1 MNFCAEYQEDKFI
14 FHNLTLPQNGFYVD
28 IGAMRPDV
36 NSNTAFLRELGW
48 KGLVIDGHHGCAK
61 HWESVPGCTF
71 VNAVISDGKR
81 PVKFKHDR
89 ERSMIVDEAET
100 ESQYVY
106 EPDINSV
113 CPGCHVAEIVETR
126 TLHELLEHVDR
137 IDFLSIDIEGEEF
150 NAMTLFDFNRFQPA
164 VIVAEYA
171 CLKPDGSVQK
181 DYRLR
186 DMLTSDQGLY
196 KVAHKTQANLI
207 YTLR

>member
-1 MNFCAEYQEDKFI
+1 
-14 FHNLTLPQNGFYVD
+14 
-28 IGAMRPDV
+28 MRPDV

-48 KGLVIDGHHGCAK
+48 KGLVIDGHPGCAK
-61 HWESVPGCTF
+61 HWESIPGCTF
-71 VNAVISDGKR
+71 VNAVVSSGKR

-89 ERSMIVDEAET
+89 ERSMIVDAGESET
-100 ESQYVY
+100 EYVY

-113 CPGCHVAEIVETR
+113 CPGCHVSEIVETR

-171 CLKPDGSVQK
+171 CPKPDGSAQK

-186 DMLTSDQGLY
+186 DMLTSDRGLY